1 MAPLRQIESSFKNRV
16 PAIACRG
23 LRVQYGD
30 LVAVDDLS
38 LEIRLGECF
47 GLLGPNGAGKTT
59 TVEAFEGLIR
69 PAAGEIEILGTT
81 WRSGGDRKLRQ
92 RIGVAL
98 QATQFSE
105 MLTVEETVRLFR
117 SFYDRGRDNDEVIAL
132 LGLEEKRRARV
143 GKLSG
148 GQRQRL
154 SLACALVSEPD
165 ILFLDEPTTG
175 LDPQARLR
183 IWEVVERFAAGGGT
197 VLLTTHYME
206 EAAHLCQRVAIVDR
220 GKLVALDSPEALV
233 RELGADDVIELV
245 PDGEAA
251 LEPFIAIAGV
261 RRAQKR
267 GPVIAL
273 AVDSVTAV
281 LPVALA
287 AAAAAGIEI
296 SSVATHQAS
305 LEDVFVHMTG
315 RGLRDG

>member
-1 MAPLRQIESSFKNRV
+1 LRFDDRKFLPHTARMVPLRQIESSFKNRA
-16 PAIACRG
+16 PA
-23 LRVQYGD
+23 
-30 LVAVDDLS
+30 
-38 LEIRLGECF
+38 
-47 GLLGPNGAGKTT
+47 LGPNGAGKTT

-92 RIGVAL
+92 RFGVAL
-98 QATQFSE
+98 QETQFSE

-117 SFYDRGRDNDEVIAL
+117 SFYDRGRDTDEVIAL

-148 GQRQRL
+148 GQKQRL

-206 EAAHLCQRVAIVDR
+206 EAARLCQRVAIVDR
-220 GKLVALDSPEALV
+220 GKLVALDTPEALV
-233 RELGADDVIELV
+233 RQLGADDVIELV
-245 PDGEAA
+245 PDGTAD
-251 LEPFIAIAGV
+251 LEPFAAITGV
-261 RRAQKR
+261 RRAQQR

-281 LPVALA
+281 LPLALA
-287 AAAAAGIEI
+287 TAAANGIQI
-296 SSVATHQAS
+296 NSVATHQAS